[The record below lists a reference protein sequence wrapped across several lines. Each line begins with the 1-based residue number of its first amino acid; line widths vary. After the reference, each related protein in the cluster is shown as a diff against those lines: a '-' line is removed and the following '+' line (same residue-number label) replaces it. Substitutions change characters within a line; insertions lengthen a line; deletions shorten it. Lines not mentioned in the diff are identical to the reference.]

1 MSSFLPTYLDP
12 ESFTQPANLDWIRNE
27 LAQDRLVI
35 VRDAFHREL
44 AEALHA
50 ELERASCWS
59 VRRDYGK
66 HHQVFH
72 EVLGGE
78 ALTPG
83 LQTLGEAWRST
94 ATREWIEQLR
104 GRRFVGTAQVEA
116 MWLYPGHYVSAY
128 AKPAGRSMSM
138 YWDLT
143 RDWDDEWGG
152 NLVWLASGTVI
163 RPSFNTLLLCS
174 DVPGVDRY
182 SITPVNPT
190 ARGRRFAVTF
200 LRCEEIAADEDAL
213 DLDGGRHPLVAA
225 TEMAPIH
232 IDDDILAMP
241 GFREPGEATS

>member
-1 MSSFLPTYLDP
+1 MSSFLPKYLDP
-12 ESFTQPANLDWIRNE
+12 EPFTQPADLDWIRSE

-35 VRDAFHREL
+35 VRDAFDRDL

-50 ELERASCWS
+50 ELEQASHWS

-72 EVLGGE
+72 EELSGE
-78 ALTPG
+78 ALTPA
-83 LQTLGEAWRST
+83 LQTLGEAWRSA

-104 GRRFVGTAQVEA
+104 GRPFVGSAQLEA
-116 MWLYPGHYVSAY
+116 MWLYPGHYVNAY
-128 AKPAGRSMSM
+128 ARAAGRSLSM

-143 RDWDDEWGG
+143 KNWDDEWGG
-152 NLVWLASGTVI
+152 SLIWLASGTVI
-163 RPSFNTLLLCS
+163 RPSFNTLLLCPDDPS
-174 DVPGVDRY
+174 GARY

-200 LRCEEIAADEDAL
+200 LRCEPRAAEEDARER
-213 DLDGGRHPLVAA
+213 DGGRQALVAA

-232 IDDDILAMP
+232 IDAEILAMP
-241 GFREPGEATS
+241 GFREPGEAT

>member
-12 ESFTQPANLDWIRNE
+12 ESFTPQANLDWIRDE

-35 VRDAFHREL
+35 VRDAFDRDL
-44 AEALHA
+44 AETLHA
-50 ELERASCWS
+50 ELEQASRWN
-59 VRRDYGK
+59 VRRDHGE

-72 EVLGGE
+72 EALSGE
-78 ALTPG
+78 ALTPA
-83 LQTLGEAWRST
+83 LQTLAEAWRSA

-104 GRRFVGTAQVEA
+104 GRRFVGSAQVEA
-116 MWLYPGHYVSAY
+116 MWLYPGHYVSAH
-128 AKPAGRSMSM
+128 ARAGGRSMSM

-152 NLVWLASGTVI
+152 DLIWLASGTVI

-174 DVPGVDRY
+174 DDPGGDRY

-200 LRCEEIAADEDAL
+200 LRYEESAAHEDAL
-213 DLDGGRHPLVAA
+213 EHDRGRPTLVAA

-241 GFREPGEATS
+241 GFRERGEATS